1 MLAEILSIITVSV
14 VVAHLIKDIITD
26 KRQKKIDEQKL
37 QLEQGKAGMEMLTK
51 IPNMLD
57 SLLNNPL
64 IKNPEELKA
73 KVKEMQEA
81 YKNFKVE
88 DTEK

>member
-14 VVAHLIKDIITD
+14 VIAHLIKDIITD
-26 KRQKKIDEQKL
+26 KRQKNIDEQRL
-37 QLEQGKAGMEMLTK
+37 QLEQGKATIDMITK
-51 IPNMLD
+51 LPNILESVFD
-57 SLLNNPL
+57 NPL
-64 IKNPEELKA
+64 IKNPEELKT
-73 KVKEMQEA
+73 KIKEMKEA